1 MNALPKHQKYKN
13 MYGQNELFWG
23 LGIEEETY
31 LQFKKPIFVAAPLIR
46 QNHAEERY
54 SVNYYSSF
62 KPGYRT
68 YFETQFPDAS
78 GCIPMPYFINSH
90 ALSKCDTNGF
100 HQTTYEK
107 NPKQNL
113 KFSGK
118 TFFEELQEFCPDI
131 FLKEYEVNFIF
142 DGDSI
147 EFMTLGFYKTRA
159 KTIIKELI
167 TYKARFLQKINEFLL
182 VKRRYMDKGMLEY
195 PQKNPGWAVFYTNP
209 MNVAMFNSGTYH
221 INITIPSLL
230 GAKVGDEPPPLL
242 HPKIFE
248 QQHKQAIL
256 LYQWLEPLLIAVYG
270 TPDPFSSRNPEFS
283 HASQRC
289 AMSRYIGIGT
299 YDAAEMKEGKILTM
313 EIDTIKAASY
323 PYWWY
328 LRYHEKSAYKKLE
341 KIGLDINF
349 KKHYNHGI
357 ELRFFDWF
365 AEDRLFEILEFLI
378 SLADC
383 AIERSEVD
391 DPSLSETWNDLVLG
405 IMQEGKWFHP
415 NSKMLGSL
423 EKVLGIQITGLATL
437 DIYENI
443 RLQVVK
449 KYRGICCK
457 TML

>member
-1 MNALPKHQKYKN
+1 
-13 MYGQNELFWG
+13 
-23 LGIEEETY
+23 
-31 LQFKKPIFVAAPLIR
+31 
-46 QNHAEERY
+46 
-54 SVNYYSSF
+54 
-62 KPGYRT
+62 
-68 YFETQFPDAS
+68 
-78 GCIPMPYFINSH
+78 
-90 ALSKCDTNGF
+90 
-100 HQTTYEK
+100 
-107 NPKQNL
+107 
-113 KFSGK
+113 
-118 TFFEELQEFCPDI
+118 
-131 FLKEYEVNFIF
+131 
-142 DGDSI
+142 
-147 EFMTLGFYKTRA
+147 
-159 KTIIKELI
+159 
-167 TYKARFLQKINEFLL
+167 
-182 VKRRYMDKGMLEY
+182 
-195 PQKNPGWAVFYTNP
+195 
-209 MNVAMFNSGTYH
+209 
-221 INITIPSLL
+221 
-230 GAKVGDEPPPLL
+230 
-242 HPKIFE
+242 
-248 QQHKQAIL
+248 
-256 LYQWLEPLLIAVYG
+256 
-270 TPDPFSSRNPEFS
+270 
-283 HASQRC
+283 
-289 AMSRYIGIGT
+289 MSRYIGIGT

-457 TML
+457 AML

>member
-1 MNALPKHQKYKN
+1 

-31 LQFKKPIFVAAPLIR
+31 LQFKKLIFVAAPLIR
-46 QNHAEERY
+46 RNHAEERY

-62 KPGYRT
+62 KPGYLR

-107 NPKQNL
+107 KPKPNS

-118 TFFEELQEFCPDI
+118 TFFEELQEFYPDI
-131 FLKEYEVNFIF
+131 FLKEYEINFTF

-147 EFMTLGFYKTRA
+147 EFMTLEFYKTNA
-159 KTIIKELI
+159 KSIIKELI
-167 TYKARFLQKINEFLL
+167 TYKGRFLQKINEFLL
-182 VKRRYMDKGMLEY
+182 VKRRYMDKGLLEY

-209 MNVAMFNSGTYH
+209 MNIAMFNSGTYH

-256 LYQWLEPLLIAVYG
+256 LYQWLEPFIIAIYG
-270 TPDPFSSRNPEFS
+270 TPDPFSNRNSQFS

-289 AMSRYIGIGT
+289 AMSRYIGVGT
-299 YDAAEMKEGKILTM
+299 YDTSEMKEGKILTM
-313 EIDTIKAASY
+313 EIDSIKAASY
-323 PYWWY
+323 SYWWY
-328 LRYHEKSAYKKLE
+328 SRYHEKSAYKKLE
-341 KIGLDINF
+341 KIGLDINY

-365 AEDRLFEILEFLI
+365 PEIRLYELLEFI
-378 SLADC
+378 ICLADC
-383 AIERSEVD
+383 SLERGEVD

-415 NSKMLGSL
+415 TSEMLGSL
-423 EKVLGIQITGLATL
+423 EKVLGIQIIGIATL

-443 RLQVVK
+443 RMQVIR

-457 TML
+457 VML